1 MIPRRLIP
9 LVVLIVFGVGFALAQ
24 GPRRNVGA
32 DIPLPPLPERVDAP
46 DLDVDD
52 RFSLS
57 IDIEVINVDVVVTD
71 RRDNP
76 ISGLEKEHFRVF
88 VDDEEQLVTNFSPT
102 DTPLTVVIV
111 IEFGDT
117 FTYYY
122 DDVIG
127 PSAGFIQSLRENDW
141 AAIISY
147 DIRPQIVT
155 DFTQNRN
162 ELFNGLRSLQ
172 FPGFR
177 ETSLYDAVGFTLDRL
192 ENIEGKKAIFLLSSG
207 IDTFSKRNYNDMLR
221 QAESSDTMIYPV
233 GMGQS
238 FFLFNESRMG
248 NIARMQ
254 MLQAKNALQT
264 LARITGGTA
273 FFPRFDGE
281 YPGIYE
287 TVGVHLRNQ
296 YSLGFVPR
304 DLEEDNDLRELRIE
318 VDDVD
323 VDQDGD
329 LDELKVRHKRGFYN
343 SIDE

>member
-1 MIPRRLIP
+1 MNPRRLVA
-9 LVVLIVFGVGFALAQ
+9 LAVLIVFGAGFALAQ
-24 GPRRNVGA
+24 GPRRNVGG
-32 DIPLPPLPERVDAP
+32 DIPLPPLPERDGGA

-52 RFSLS
+52 RFALS
-57 IDIEVINVDVVVTD
+57 IDIEVVNVDVVVTD
-71 RRDNP
+71 RNDNP
-76 ISGLEKEHFRVF
+76 ISGLVKEDFRVF
-88 VDDEEQLVTNFSPT
+88 VDDGEQVVTNFSPT

-155 DFTQNRN
+155 DFTQNQN

-177 ETSLYDAVGFTLDRL
+177 ETSLYDAVGFALERM

-207 IDTFSKRNYNDMLR
+207 IDTFSKRNYGDMLR

-238 FFLFNESRMG
+238 FFLFNEDRMG
-248 NIARMQ
+248 NLARMQ
-254 MLQAKNALQT
+254 MLQARNALQT
-264 LARITGGTA
+264 LARVTGGTS
-273 FFPRFDGE
+273 FFPRFEGE

-287 TVGVHLRNQ
+287 TVSIHLRNQ

-304 DLEEDNDLRELRIE
+304 GLEDDNDLREIRIE
-318 VDDVD
+318 VNDVD
-323 VDQDGD
+323 VDGDGD
-329 LDELKVRHKRGFYN
+329 LDELKIRHKKGFYN
-343 SIDE
+343 SIGE

>member
-1 MIPRRLIP
+1 M
-9 LVVLIVFGVGFALAQ
+9 
-24 GPRRNVGA
+24 
-32 DIPLPPLPERVDAP
+32 
-46 DLDVDD
+46 
-52 RFSLS
+52 
-57 IDIEVINVDVVVTD
+57 DVVVTD
-71 RRDNP
+71 RNDNP

-147 DIRPQIVT
+147 DIRPEIVT
-155 DFTQNRN
+155 DFTQNQN

-177 ETSLYDAVGFTLDRL
+177 ETALYDAVGFALDRM

-207 IDTFSKRNYNDMLR
+207 IDTFSKRNYNAMLR
-221 QAESSDTMIYPV
+221 QAETSDTMIYPV
-233 GMGQS
+233 GMGQN
-238 FFLFNESRMG
+238 FLLMNESRMG

-264 LARITGGTA
+264 LARYTGGTA
-273 FFPRFDGE
+273 FFPRFEGE

-287 TVGVHLRNQ
+287 TVSIHLRNQ

-304 DLEEDNDLRELRIE
+304 DLEQDEDLREIRVE
-318 VDDVD
+318 VDDMD
-323 VDQDGD
+323 VDGDGD

-343 SIDE
+343 SIGE

>member
-1 MIPRRLIP
+1 MNARKVMA

-24 GPRRNVGA
+24 GPRRDVGA
-32 DIPLPPLPERVDAP
+32 DIPLPPLPVRDGAP

-52 RFSLS
+52 RFALS
-57 IDIEVINVDVVVTD
+57 IDIEVVNVDVVVTD
-71 RRDNP
+71 RNDNP
-76 ISGLEKEHFRVF
+76 ISGLVKEDFRIF
-88 VDDEEQLVTNFSPT
+88 VDDEEQLLTNFSPT

-111 IEFGDT
+111 VEFGDT
-117 FTYYY
+117 FAYYY

-155 DFTQNRN
+155 DFTQNQN

-177 ETSLYDAVGFTLDRL
+177 ETSFYDAVGFTLDRM
-192 ENIEGKKAIFLLSSG
+192 ENIEGKKAIFLLSTG
-207 IDTFSKRNYNDMLR
+207 IDTLSKRNYGDMLR

-233 GMGQS
+233 AMGQS
-238 FFLFNESRMG
+238 FFLFNEDRMG
-248 NIARMQ
+248 SIARMQ
-254 MLQAKNALQT
+254 MLQARNALQT
-264 LARITGGTA
+264 LARVTGGTS
-273 FFPRFDGE
+273 FFPRFEGE

-287 TVGVHLRNQ
+287 TVGIHLRNQ

-304 DLEEDNDLRELRIE
+304 DLKEDDDLREIRVE
-318 VDDVD
+318 VGDVD
-323 VDQDGD
+323 VNSDGEA
-329 LDELKVRHKRGFYN
+329 DELEVRHKKGFYN
-343 SIDE
+343 SAPE

>member
-1 MIPRRLIP
+1 MIPRRLIA
-9 LVVLIVFGVGFALAQ
+9 LAVLIVFGVAFALAQ
-24 GPRRNVGA
+24 GPRRNVGE
-32 DIPLPPLPERVDAP
+32 DIPLPPLPERVGAP

-52 RFSLS
+52 RFALS
-57 IDIEVINVDVVVTD
+57 IDIEVVNVDVVVTD
-71 RRDNP
+71 RNDNP

-147 DIRPQIVT
+147 DIRPEIVT
-155 DFTQNRN
+155 DFTQNQN

-177 ETSLYDAVGFTLDRL
+177 ETALYDAVGFALDRM

-207 IDTFSKRNYNDMLR
+207 IDTFSKRNYNAMLR
-221 QAESSDTMIYPV
+221 QAETSDTMIYPV
-233 GMGQS
+233 GMGQN
-238 FFLFNESRMG
+238 FLLMNESRMG

-264 LARITGGTA
+264 LARYTGGTA
-273 FFPRFDGE
+273 FFPRFEGE

-287 TVGVHLRNQ
+287 TVSIHLRNQ

-304 DLEEDNDLRELRIE
+304 DLEQDEDLREIRVE
-318 VDDVD
+318 VDDMD
-323 VDQDGD
+323 VDGDGD

-343 SIDE
+343 SIGE